1 MLFDFAPLWLRL
13 TLHTPEVAVLD
24 GVRIPAV
31 ALSTVAG
38 YCGYE
43 RDLHSIQY
51 LVRSP
56 RE

>member
-1 MLFDFAPLWLRL
+1 MPFEFAPLWLRL
-13 TLHTPEVAVLD
+13 TLHTPELVFLD

-31 ALSTVAG
+31 ALSSVAG

-51 LVRSP
+51 FVRNS